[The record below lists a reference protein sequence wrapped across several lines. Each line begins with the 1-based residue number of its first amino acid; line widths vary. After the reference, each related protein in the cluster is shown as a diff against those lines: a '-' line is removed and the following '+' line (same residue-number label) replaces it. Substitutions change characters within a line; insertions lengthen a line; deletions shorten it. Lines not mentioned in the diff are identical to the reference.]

1 MLDRFFLQSGVSEV
15 QKSFPEN
22 INISQECSLDIAIKV
37 KAIHWTTLVRKYLH
51 DAVFPVTFQHFVKR
65 QTVNHYL
72 SLRTNLIILSLAFF
86 YLPFDCPMAIFGSS
100 RDQQDMK
107 EFSGM
112 K

>member
-1 MLDRFFLQSGVSEV
+1 MLFELIRG
-15 QKSFPEN
+15 EN
-22 INISQECSLDIAIKV
+22 KVEQMILPPPSPPIAIKV
-37 KAIHWTTLVRKYLH
+37 KTIHWTTLVKKYLN